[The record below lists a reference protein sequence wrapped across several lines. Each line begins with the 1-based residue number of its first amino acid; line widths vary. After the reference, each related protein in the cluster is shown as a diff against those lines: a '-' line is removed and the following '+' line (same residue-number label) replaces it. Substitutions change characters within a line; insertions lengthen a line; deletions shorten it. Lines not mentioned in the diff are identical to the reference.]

1 MAARRMFSIEFVSSD
16 KFISM
21 PLSTQALYFHLCMNA
36 DDEGFL
42 ACARRVQNSIN
53 ANDDDMKLLITKGY
67 IIPFKTGII
76 VITHWKMQNQIQPSK
91 LIKTQY
97 AEEKKSLVVKENKE
111 YTILPDELPTNGR
124 RIADELSQSIDKNS
138 IDKNSIGN
146 VSVEETERNKCN
158 VTETFQ
164 ETECNKC
171 NNDEQCSNNNE
182 QCSDM
187 FEIVQNCYT
196 EKEKELELEKEKEVE
211 LEASKSKRFTPP
223 TYEEVENYCL
233 ENNYTVNAERFV
245 DFYEAKGW
253 LIGKNK
259 MKDWKAAV
267 RTWERKQKEQREEE
281 AKKGLSPRERLLA
294 RLNNPLDFENIVEED
309 FRRYNE

>member
-36 DDEGFL
+36 DDDGFL
-42 ACARRVQNSIN
+42 DCARRVQNSIN
-53 ANDDDMKLLITKGY
+53 ANDDDMKLLITKGLV
-67 IIPFKTGII
+67 IPFNNGVY
-76 VITHWKMQNQIQPSK
+76 VITHWSIHNFIRADRYKPTHFRDEKVSLALLENGTYTLSQPSDNQCVTK
-91 LIKTQY
+91 CQP
-97 AEEKKSLVVKENKE
+97 SDNQCV
-111 YTILPDELPTNGR
+111 TNGC
-124 RIADELSQSIDKNS
+124 QVVNTGKVSIDKVS

-146 VSVEETERNKCN
+146 VSV
-158 VTETFQ
+158 
-164 ETECNKC
+164 
-171 NNDEQCSNNNE
+171 DE
-182 QCSDM
+182 
-187 FEIVQNCYT
+187 T
-196 EKEKELELEKEKEVE
+196 EKEEELET
-211 LEASKSKRFTPP
+211 SKSKRFTPP

-281 AKKGLSPRERLLA
+281 TKKGLSPRERLLA
-294 RLNNPLDFENIVEED
+294 RLNNPLDFDNIVEED

>member
-1 MAARRMFSIEFVSSD
+1 MADIKRYYWLKLPHTYFNQLEQKKMKKHENGCNMQVIYLRM
-16 KFISM
+16 M
-21 PLSTQALYFHLCMNA
+21 LL
-36 DDEGFL
+36 
-42 ACARRVQNSIN
+42 SIN
-53 ANDDDMKLLITKGY
+53 TEGY
-67 IIPFKTGII
+67 IYYQGVYDTLEEELAEEFNEPIE
-76 VITHWKMQNQIQPSK
+76 
-91 LIKTQY
+91 LIKTTLEYLKENHMIQIGDDNSCFIPE
-97 AEEKKSLVVKENKE
+97 AEEHTGREDLSTERVRKYRARKK
-111 YTILPDELPTNGR
+111 
-124 RIADELSQSIDKNS
+124 
-138 IDKNSIGN
+138 
-146 VSVEETERNKCN
+146 EETECNKCNVTETFQETECNKCNVTETFQETECNKCN

-171 NNDEQCSNNNE
+171 NNDETEVVVSCN
-182 QCSDM
+182 
-187 FEIVQNCYT
+187 T
-196 EKEKELELEKEKEVE
+196 EKEKEVELEKEKEVE
-211 LEASKSKRFTPP
+211 SEASKSKRFTPP

-281 AKKGLSPRERLLA
+281 TKKGLSPRERLLA
-294 RLNNPLDFENIVEED
+294 RLNNPLDFDNIVEED

>member
-16 KFISM
+16 KFVTM

-67 IIPFKTGII
+67 VIPFKTGII
-76 VITHWKMQNQIQPSK
+76 VITHWKIQNQIQPSR
-91 LIKTQY
+91 LIETQY
-97 AEEKKSLVVKENKE
+97 TEEKKNLVVKENKE
-111 YTILPDELPTNGR
+111 YTILCDEVPTNCRRSADELSTNCR
-124 RIADELSQSIDKNS
+124 RTVDELSQSIDKVS

-146 VSVEETERNKCN
+146 VSVEETECNKCN

-164 ETECNKC
+164 EKEC
-171 NNDEQCSNNNE
+171 NNDEKEVVVSCN
-182 QCSDM
+182 
-187 FEIVQNCYT
+187 T
-196 EKEKELELEKEKEVE
+196 EKEKEVELEKEKEVE
-211 LEASKSKRFTPP
+211 SEASKSKRFTPP

-281 AKKGLSPRERLLA
+281 TKKGLSPRERLLA
-294 RLNNPLDFENIVEED
+294 RLNNPLDFDNIVEED

>member
-1 MAARRMFSIEFVSSD
+1 MTEDDIFYKMKKHENGCNMQVIYLRM
-16 KFISM
+16 M
-21 PLSTQALYFHLCMNA
+21 LL
-36 DDEGFL
+36 
-42 ACARRVQNSIN
+42 SIN
-53 ANDDDMKLLITKGY
+53 TEGY
-67 IIPFKTGII
+67 IYYQGVYDTLEEELAEEFNEPIE
-76 VITHWKMQNQIQPSK
+76 
-91 LIKTQY
+91 LIKTTLEYLKENHMIQIGDDNSCFIPE
-97 AEEKKSLVVKENKE
+97 AEEHTGREDLSTERVRKYRARKK
-111 YTILPDELPTNGR
+111 
-124 RIADELSQSIDKNS
+124 
-138 IDKNSIGN
+138 
-146 VSVEETERNKCN
+146 EETECNKCN

-171 NNDEQCSNNNE
+171 NNDETEVVVSCNTE
-182 QCSDM
+182 K
-187 FEIVQNCYT
+187 

-211 LEASKSKRFTPP
+211 LETSKSKRFTPP
-223 TYEEVENYCL
+223 TYEEVENYCI

-281 AKKGLSPRERLLA
+281 TKKGLSPRERLLA

>member
-1 MAARRMFSIEFVSSD
+1 MADTKRYYWLKLPHTYFNQLEQKKMKKHENGCNMQVIYLRM
-16 KFISM
+16 M
-21 PLSTQALYFHLCMNA
+21 LL
-36 DDEGFL
+36 
-42 ACARRVQNSIN
+42 SIN
-53 ANDDDMKLLITKGY
+53 TEGY
-67 IIPFKTGII
+67 IYYQGVYDTLEEELAEEFNEPIE
-76 VITHWKMQNQIQPSK
+76 
-91 LIKTQY
+91 LIKTTLEYLKENHMIQIGDDNSCFIPE
-97 AEEKKSLVVKENKE
+97 AEEHTGREDLSTERVRKYRARKK
-111 YTILPDELPTNGR
+111 
-124 RIADELSQSIDKNS
+124 
-138 IDKNSIGN
+138 
-146 VSVEETERNKCN
+146 EETECNKCN

-171 NNDEQCSNNNE
+171 NNDETEVVVSCNTE
-182 QCSDM
+182 K
-187 FEIVQNCYT
+187 

-211 LEASKSKRFTPP
+211 SEASKSKRFTPP

-281 AKKGLSPRERLLA
+281 TKKGLSPRERLLA
-294 RLNNPLDFENIVEED
+294 RLNNPLDFDNIVEED